1 MRNRSLWIPIFYLGE
16 AYLSNGFRLV
26 RLIPVGNGSRRITL
40 PKDMLDEVVGKS
52 EYIAVSKDRGGLRLM
67 PVEVTP
73 VEVKA
78 KGK

>member
-1 MRNRSLWIPIFYLGE
+1 
-16 AYLSNGFRLV
+16 
-26 RLIPVGNGSRRITL
+26 
-40 PKDMLDEVVGKS
+40 MLDEVVGKS